1 MNEENIPDNS
11 LYGETD
17 SSLLLTVREAY
28 LRLRISKWKL
38 YDLLRSRVLISVQIG
53 RRRFIPV
60 EALRTYLQ
68 RISRESFA

>member
-1 MNEENIPDNS
+1 MNEENTKANGLHGSADTP
-11 LYGETD
+11 
-17 SSLLLTVREAY
+17 LLLTVREAY

-38 YDLLRSRVLISVQIG
+38 YDLIRSRVLDSVQIG

-60 EALRTYLQ
+60 DALSAYLQ